1 MPEQNKDDGNTLW
14 KTLQSNN
21 PTVTNASYGVAAASA
36 LPVLTK
42 MIREGAGEVRAHAV
56 GRDVLAKAALGTT
69 ETTKPSPRVP
79 KIRVNPSVNRQAIR
93 TEIAN
98 RKVLAEKQSD
108 LAGRLA
114 ESRSR
119 WSNPSASAEDIQRRS
134 GRQPVKPETSSDV
147 LEKKAGRYQK
157 NISSKFGDV
166 SKSDEGKSTPP
177 LGAYETTGHIGR
189 TELARKQL
197 AKYEE
202 QLKAATSNREYSKI
216 VMKMNTD
223 PVLRPI
229 LTPRGGA
236 GMRLTL
242 GGLRK
247 NVSDPSKRKQPMP
260 SKISS
265 AGKSLGKG
273 LLGVGTT
280 WIAGKGLEFY
290 GRKYAESK
298 VDATAP
304 TPSEPTGLE
313 NNTKDINE
321 ITRIYNYNEKTGAF
335 ENNQDRRNW
344 FASISNKYRLNGAD
358 QTFLKKHLG
367 LSFK

>member
-79 KIRVNPSVNRQAIR
+79 KIRVNHLVDRQAIR
-93 TEIAN
+93 TESAN
-98 RKVLAEKQSD
+98 RKVLAQKQSN
-108 LAGRLA
+108 LAERLA
-114 ESRSR
+114 D
-119 WSNPSASAEDIQRRS
+119 ARS
-134 GRQPVKPETSSDV
+134 GGGRTFEET
-147 LEKKAGRYQK
+147 KARYQK

-166 SKSDEGKSTPP
+166 SKSGEGKSTSP

-189 TELARKQL
+189 TELASKQL

-202 QLKAATSNREYSKI
+202 QLKAATSNGEYNKI
-216 VMKMNTD
+216 VMKMNSD
-223 PVLRPI
+223 PVLKRI
-229 LTPRGGA
+229 LTERGGA

-247 NVSDPSKRKQPMP
+247 NVSDPSKRNQPMP
-260 SKISS
+260 SKIGS

-280 WIAGKGLEFY
+280 WLLGKGFEFA
-290 GRKYAESK
+290 GRKFAESK